1 MTKIL
6 PEIFEEIAKDPNKI
20 PTYKDNTALKLVL
33 EYAFLPENK
42 FLLPDGDP
50 PYTPD
55 KAPIGASPTNFYQ
68 EIRRLYIFT
77 KAKADLN
84 PLRREQLFIQL
95 LETVHPTEARLLLAI
110 KDQSLTNEY
119 RGLAVEALVKNGLL
133 PERVLNL
140 VKPEPVKEPEP
151 IKKKRGRPFKVTK

>member
-6 PEIFEEIAKDPNKI
+6 PEIFEEIAKDPATIEK
-20 PTYKDNTALKLVL
+20 YKDNTALKLIL
-33 EYAFLPENK
+33 GYAFLPENK
-42 FLLPDGDP
+42 FVLPDGDP
-50 PYTPD
+50 LYTPD
-55 KAPIGASPTNFYQ
+55 KAPQGMSPTNFYQ

-77 KAKADLN
+77 KAKDLH

-95 LETVHPTEARLLLAI
+95 LETVHPSEAKLLLAI
-110 KDQSLTNEY
+110 KDQTLTTLY
-119 RGLAVEALVKNGLL
+119 RGLDVEALVKNGLL